1 MGPQIEANVLL
12 VDDEEKFLETL
23 SQRLESRGLKVEA
36 VTSGEEAV
44 RQTEKKN
51 FDAIIVDLAMP
62 GLDGIETLKRIK
74 QNRSDL
80 EIIMLTGHAT
90 IKSAIDA
97 MKFGA
102 DDFLEKPVDLATL
115 LEKISEAKHKRALV
129 LEKRHEEE
137 IKQIIKSKS
146 W

>member
-1 MGPQIEANVLL
+1 MATQIQANVLL
-12 VDDEEKFLETL
+12 VDDEEKFLEAL

-51 FDAIIVDLAMP
+51 FDAIILDLAMP
-62 GLDGIETLKRIK
+62 GLDGIETLRRIK
-74 QNRSDL
+74 EQRADL
-80 EIIMLTGHAT
+80 EMIMLTGHAT
-90 IKSAIDA
+90 INNAIDA
-97 MKFGA
+97 MKLGA
-102 DDFLEKPVDLATL
+102 EDFLEKPVDLTML
-115 LEKISEAKHKRALV
+115 MEKISEAKHKRALV
-129 LEKRHEEE
+129 LEKQHEDE